1 MFRQHFNRRVV
12 IYFFVCTI
20 FVMGMVFGS
29 LAVKHVA
36 VEQRQELN
44 HYLTSFLQTFDRS
57 ATLSKDALAR
67 RSIMDN
73 VVKTVGLMWLLGL
86 SLLGAPLVLVV
97 IFIRGFIIGFTLGF
111 LVQEMFLRGVVV
123 ALASILPHNIIIL
136 PAIIIAGAAAMGFSW
151 SVVRVLAGNRSINV
165 YQQFLITTSTNL
177 LAAGL
182 LIGAAFIEAYITP
195 VLIDLVNTY
204 LI

>member
-1 MFRQHFNRRVV
+1 MFRRHFHRRVV
-12 IYFFVCTI
+12 AYFFVCTI

-29 LAVKHVA
+29 LAVRHVA
-36 VEQRQELN
+36 VEQREELS
-44 HYLTSFLQTFDRS
+44 HYLSSFFQTFDPGT
-57 ATLSKDALAR
+57 TLSKEALAR

-86 SLLGAPLVLVV
+86 SLLGAPLVLVI
-97 IFIRGFIIGFTLGF
+97 IFIRGFTFGFTLGF
-111 LVQEMFLRGVVV
+111 LVQEMFLRGIVV

-151 SVVRVLAGNRSINV
+151 SVLRVLAGNRSINV

-182 LIGAAFIEAYITP
+182 LVGAAFIEAYITP